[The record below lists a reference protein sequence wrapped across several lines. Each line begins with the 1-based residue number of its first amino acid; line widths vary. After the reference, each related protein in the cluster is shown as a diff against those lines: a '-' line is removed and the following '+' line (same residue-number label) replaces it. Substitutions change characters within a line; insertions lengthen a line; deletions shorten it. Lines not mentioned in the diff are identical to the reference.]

1 MIDIVEDPDM
11 IMNLREGD
19 VVLAHGHMYQVKSI
33 NYKERIYFDRC
44 DNHWLKSRVSPE
56 RYESEQCHE
65 YDDTYRQYADTYRH
79 IRTPDG
85 DAAMLREEW
94 VELITNPL
102 TSFNA

>member
-1 MIDIVEDPDM
+1 MINIVTNPSE
-11 IMNLREGD
+11 ILTVQLGQ
-19 VVLAHGHMYQVKSI
+19 VVQAGRCEYRICSI
-33 NYKERIYFDRC
+33 VSVYDKKERIYFDRC

-65 YDDTYRQYADTYRH
+65 YADTYRH